1 MLRALRSIDSTPAV
15 VGAAPTLSQ
24 LLPWLAGVL
33 YIAVLFYRSILI
45 GLEARSKAMDTKDQG
60 IKALK
65 SALTRVCASGGLDQ
79 GASSTTLKHHVLD
92 ASTDRP
98 STRIAVVVTM
108 YAGAKNDVLAVLAKL
123 LGEQGKEIRAAALN
137 TLQIA
142 YEFQGEGGCQ
152 HS

>member
-1 MLRALRSIDSTPAV
+1 
-15 VGAAPTLSQ
+15 
-24 LLPWLAGVL
+24 
-33 YIAVLFYRSILI
+33 
-45 GLEARSKAMDTKDQG
+45 MDTKDQG

-79 GASSTTLKHHVLD
+79 GASSTTLKTPYAGCIHRQAL
-92 ASTDRP
+92 T
-98 STRIAVVVTM
+98 TNAVVVTM

-152 HS
+152 HN